1 MLLICPQLALAM
13 PFSHHQ
19 PAPAVTKPEP
29 AAPRA
34 HFWHGVLALATT
46 AAMYVLGVDGNL
58 PLHY

>member
-13 PFSHHQ
+13 PLFRQ
-19 PAPAVTKPEP
+19 PPAAAVTAPTP

-34 HFWHGVLALATT
+34 HFWHGVLALTL
-46 AAMYVLGVDGNL
+46 AAVMYVLAVDGNL